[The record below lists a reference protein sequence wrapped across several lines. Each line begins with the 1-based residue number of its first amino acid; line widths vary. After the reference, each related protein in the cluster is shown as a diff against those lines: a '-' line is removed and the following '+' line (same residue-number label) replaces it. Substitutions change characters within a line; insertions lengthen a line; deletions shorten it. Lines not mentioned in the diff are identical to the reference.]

1 MAKDLEYGIIL
12 VATWDL
18 VSNIET
24 SMFQIKTNIDHPSL
38 FLVRGIQ
45 PSVKETKNE
54 KDLKVLQFHEKKS

>member
-24 SMFQIKTNIDHPSL
+24 SMFQIKTNIDNPSL

-45 PSVKETKNE
+45 PSIDNNHSSVKETKNE
-54 KDLKVLQFHEKKS
+54 KD

>member
-18 VSNIET
+18 VSNNET

-54 KDLKVLQFHEKKS
+54 KD